1 MTVEEKQHQQRTS
14 IPFDKGWPLF
24 GKLPPLLKNIIGTF
38 SKMAA
43 NHGGL
48 VEFRLP
54 QDRGYLVSEPQLIKE
69 LMLSG
74 EPKFPKGKYTRRM
87 EAIFGGGL
95 ITAEGTDWRRQ
106 RKLLAPIFSIDS
118 IAKWLPKIN
127 EATERL
133 LKQWNA
139 YVEAGA
145 GVDASAQSR
154 MYLQDVMGEIMFGN
168 VITKEEAS
176 RAAEAM
182 TIVNDTLVEEFFR
195 TTILG
200 SIGNFVLTPGA
211 RRFRRALRDFNRI
224 VDDAI
229 RNADC
234 SEGDHL
240 IAQFRTARF
249 ADTGT
254 SMSEKQFRD
263 EVATFFFAGQET
275 TANALAWAL
284 YFLAENETEQL
295 KVAAEA
301 RQVIAGAAPTWEE
314 LGKLAFTRQ
323 VVLETLRLKPP
334 AYAVERRT
342 SSSVDSELR
351 GCPLKK
357 DALVVIAPS
366 VTHMNP
372 EAWPSPE
379 VFQPDRFEKDK
390 LRARDQYAYIPFG
403 AGARKCI
410 GMNLSLTELTIAIA
424 MITREFEYSVSDG
437 AVVSDKTGLT
447 LRPFPEVPLT
457 LRRRSMAGSATAD
470 QF

>member
-1 MTVEEKQHQQRTS
+1 MTVEEKQHQQRIQ
-14 IPFDKGWPLF
+14 IPFDKGWPLL
-24 GKLPPLLKNIIGTF
+24 GMLPPLLKNIIGTF
-38 SKMAA
+38 SKMAR

-48 VEFRLP
+48 VAFRLP
-54 QDRGYLVSEPQLIKE
+54 QDRGYLVSDPQLIKE
-69 LMLSG
+69 VMLSG
-74 EPKFPKGKYTRRM
+74 EPKFPKGKYTKRM
-87 EAIFGGGL
+87 EAVFGGGL
-95 ITAEGTDWRRQ
+95 ITAEGANWRRQ
-106 RKLLAPIFSIDS
+106 RKLLAPIFSNES
-118 IAKWLPKIN
+118 ISKWLPKIN

-145 GVDASAQSR
+145 SVDASALSR
-154 MYLQDVMGEIMFGN
+154 IYLQDVMGEIMFGN
-168 VITKEEAS
+168 DISKEEAS
-176 RAAEAM
+176 KAAEAM

-195 TTILG
+195 TTVLG
-200 SIGNFVLTPGA
+200 SIGRLALTPGA
-211 RRFRRALRDFNRI
+211 RRFRRALHEFNRI
-224 VDDAI
+224 VDNAI
-229 RNADC
+229 RNADKG
-234 SEGDHL
+234 EGDHL
-240 IAQFRTARF
+240 IAQFRAARF
-249 ADTGT
+249 ADTGSPMT
-254 SMSEKQFRD
+254 EKQFRD
-263 EVATFFFAGQET
+263 EVSTFFFAGQET

-284 YFLAENETEQL
+284 YFLAKNEIEQR

-314 LGKLAFTRQ
+314 LGRLTFTRQ

-342 SSSVDSELR
+342 SSAVDSELR

-366 VTHMNP
+366 VTHMNS

-379 VFQPDRFEKDK
+379 KFQPDRFEKDK
-390 LRARDQYAYIPFG
+390 LRDRDQYAYIPFG

-457 LRRRSMAGSATAD
+457 LRRRSRAGSATAD
-470 QF
+470 QS